1 MDRLKLS
8 PCTPLTR
15 SGNRAFF
22 ESSGVHMLKTTQSRF
37 TVILISF
44 FLLLLLVTVVVI
56 KQFVA
61 PQLTANESQRVR
73 YQVDAL
79 AANIVEQMNRVQAQQ
94 RSITEAAGVMD
105 SSTIDTLLPVLV
117 NQYQDV
123 NVFGGGIW
131 PLPNR
136 RDPAREKFSSFF
148 ARDSSNQLKVN
159 TFWNSAEAPKYY
171 EQPWYK
177 DGIAAPKGQ
186 CAWAKAYQDAASPQ
200 PRTNCAMAIYR
211 DGTAWGVA
219 TIDVTLGFFNH
230 LARQMGEAIQGRVLI
245 VEADGKVVGDAAL
258 ADGSAKLQNLNDL
271 SLPMAA
277 PLHKLL
283 ATANGEPTQLEYSS
297 DDGDHT
303 LLVQPIAG
311 SPWYL
316 ASDVPSSL
324 LVQQTNSML
333 TRLGLVQ
340 IPLAVILLL
349 VLLGFIRNMMKRLG
363 GLNDNILALSTGGAD
378 LTQRL
383 PESKSPEFNAVAQ
396 SFNNFIEYLQG
407 LMRQVGDS
415 ALAITAASREIASG
429 NADLSSRTEEQAS
442 SIVETA
448 ASMEQLTGTVR
459 QNADNATHA
468 NQLAGD
474 ASQVAARGTEVVRQ
488 VVSTMGA
495 INSSSR
501 KVVDII
507 SVIDSIAFQTNILAL
522 NAAVEAA
529 RAGEQGRG
537 FAVVASEVRN
547 LAQRSANS
555 AREIKKL
562 IEESVA
568 NIDTG
573 SQLVEQAGSTMDE
586 LMQGVSSVTTLM
598 SEIMSASREQ
608 SMGIDQVNIAI
619 NQLDST
625 TQQNAALV
633 EQVSSAAQAMEEQS
647 VQLELVV
654 NSFRL

>member
-1 MDRLKLS
+1 
-8 PCTPLTR
+8 
-15 SGNRAFF
+15 
-22 ESSGVHMLKTTQSRF
+22 MLKTTQSRF
-37 TVILISF
+37 TAVLVLF
-44 FLLLLLVTVVVI
+44 FLVLMLITVVVI
-56 KQFVA
+56 KQFIA
-61 PQLTANESQRVR
+61 PQLTANQSQLVR
-73 YQVDAL
+73 DQVDAL
-79 AANIVEQMNRVQAQQ
+79 ATGIVEQMNRVQAQQ
-94 RSITEAAGVMD
+94 RAITEGAGVME
-105 SSTIDTLLPVLV
+105 SAAIDQLLPALV
-117 NQYQDV
+117 NQYQDS

-136 RDPAREKFSSFF
+136 RDPAKEKDSSFF
-148 ARDSSNQLKVN
+148 ARNASNQLQVN
-159 TFWNSAEAPKYY
+159 TYWNSDAADKYW

-177 DGIAAPKGQ
+177 DGMAAPKGQ

-211 DGTAWGVA
+211 DGTVWGVA

-230 LARQMGEAIQGRVLI
+230 LAKEMGDAIQGRVLI
-245 VEADGKVVGDAAL
+245 VEADGKVVGNAAL
-258 ADGSAKLQNLNDL
+258 VDGTPKLENLSDL
-271 SLPMAA
+271 QLPMAA
-277 PLHKLL
+277 PLKGLL
-283 ATANGEPTQLEYSS
+283 SSAGTQPTETTFDGE
-297 DDGDHT
+297 DGEHT
-303 LLVQPIAG
+303 LFLQSIAG

-316 ASDVPSSL
+316 ASDVPTSL
-324 LVQQTNSML
+324 LTAQAHSML

-349 VLLGFIRNMMKRLG
+349 VLLGFIRSMMQRLNV
-363 GLNDNILALSTGGAD
+363 LHRNIDALAQGGAD

-383 PESKSPEFNAVAQ
+383 PTSNSPEFNAVAQ
-396 SFNNFIEYLQG
+396 SFNNFISYLQG

-429 NADLSSRTEEQAS
+429 NANLSSRTEDQAS

-468 NQLAGD
+468 NQLAGN

-488 VVSTMGA
+488 VVSTMGE
-495 INSSSR
+495 IHHSSR

-568 NIDTG
+568 NIDAG
-573 SQLVEQAGSTMDE
+573 SQLVEQAGETMDE

-608 SMGIDQVNIAI
+608 SMGIEQVNVAI
-619 NQLDST
+619 TQLDGT

-633 EQVSSAAQAMEEQS
+633 EQVSAAAQAMEEQS
-647 VQLELVV
+647 VQLEQVV
-654 NSFRL
+654 QSFRL

>member
-1 MDRLKLS
+1 MKM
-8 PCTPLTR
+8 
-15 SGNRAFF
+15 F
-22 ESSGVHMLKTTQSRF
+22 KTTQSRF
-37 TVILISF
+37 TATMIAF
-44 FLLLLLVTVVVI
+44 FVALLLVTVWVI
-56 KQFVA
+56 NQFVA
-61 PQLTANESQRVR
+61 PQLVDSESRLVR
-73 YQVDAL
+73 YQVDSL
-79 AANIVEQMNRVQAQQ
+79 ASGIVEQMNRVQAQQ
-94 RSITEAAGVMD
+94 RAITEAASVMD
-105 SSTIDTLLPVLV
+105 SATIDTLLPTLV
-117 NQYQDV
+117 NQYQDS

-136 RDPAREKFSSFF
+136 RDPAKEKDSSFF
-148 ARDSSNQLKVN
+148 ARNASNELQVN
-159 TFWNSAEAPKYY
+159 TYWNSDAADKYW

-177 DGIAAPKGQ
+177 DGMAAAKGQ

-200 PRTNCAMAIYR
+200 PRTNCAMAIYKN
-211 DGTAWGVA
+211 GTAWGVA
-219 TIDVTLGFFNH
+219 TIDVTLGFFNQ
-230 LARQMGEAIQGRVLI
+230 LAKQMGETIHGNVLI
-245 VEADGKVVGDAAL
+245 VEADGKVVGNGALVNAAPKLENL
-258 ADGSAKLQNLNDL
+258 ADADVQM
-271 SLPMAA
+271 PMAA
-277 PLHKLL
+277 PLKALL
-283 ATANGEPTQLEYSS
+283 NGVGSQPLETTYDSS
-297 DDGDHT
+297 EGEQT
-303 LLVQPIAG
+303 LFVQAIPG

-316 ASDVPSSL
+316 ASSLPTSL
-324 LVQQTNSML
+324 LKAQSHNML

-349 VLLGFIRNMMKRLG
+349 VSLGFVRAMMKRLNV
-363 GLNDNILALSTGGAD
+363 LNSNIEALSTGGAD

-383 PESKSPEFNAVAQ
+383 PASNSPEFNAVAQ
-396 SFNNFIEYLQG
+396 SFNQFISYLQG
-407 LMRQVGDS
+407 LLQQVGDS

-429 NADLSSRTEEQAS
+429 NANLSSRTEDQAS

-468 NQLAGD
+468 NQLAAD

-488 VVSTMGA
+488 VVTTMGE
-495 INSSSR
+495 IHHSSR

-573 SQLVEQAGSTMDE
+573 SALVEQAGQTMDE

-608 SMGIDQVNIAI
+608 SMGIEQVNVAI
-619 NQLDST
+619 TQLDGT
-625 TQQNAALV
+625 TQQNAVLV
-633 EQVSSAAQAMEEQS
+633 EQVSAAAQAMESQS
-647 VQLELVV
+647 TQLERVV
-654 NSFRL
+654 QSFRL

>member
-1 MDRLKLS
+1 
-8 PCTPLTR
+8 
-15 SGNRAFF
+15 
-22 ESSGVHMLKTTQSRF
+22 ML
-37 TVILISF
+37 I
-44 FLLLLLVTVVVI
+44 TVVVI
-56 KQFVA
+56 KQFIA
-61 PQLTANESQRVR
+61 PQLTANQSQLVR

-79 AANIVEQMNRVQAQQ
+79 ATGIVEQMNRVQAQQ
-94 RSITEAAGVMD
+94 RAITEAASVME
-105 SSTIDTLLPVLV
+105 SPAIDQMLPALV
-117 NQYQDV
+117 NQYQDS

-136 RDPAREKFSSFF
+136 RDPAKEKDSSFF
-148 ARDSSNQLKVN
+148 ARNASNQLQVN
-159 TFWNSAEAPKYY
+159 TYWNSDAADKYW

-177 DGIAAPKGQ
+177 DGMAAPKGQ

-211 DGTAWGVA
+211 DGTVWGVA

-230 LARQMGEAIQGRVLI
+230 LAKEMGDAIQGRVLI
-245 VEADGKVVGDAAL
+245 VEADGKVVGNAAL
-258 ADGSAKLQNLNDL
+258 VDGTPKLENLTDL
-271 SLPMAA
+271 QLPMAA
-277 PLHKLL
+277 PLKGLL
-283 ATANGEPTQLEYSS
+283 SGVGSQPTETTFDGE
-297 DDGDHT
+297 DGEHT
-303 LLVQPIAG
+303 LFLQAIPG

-316 ASDVPSSL
+316 ASDVPTSL
-324 LVQQTNSML
+324 LTAQAHSML

-340 IPLAVILLL
+340 IPLAIVLLL
-349 VLLGFIRNMMKRLG
+349 VLLGFIRSMMQRLNV
-363 GLNDNILALSTGGAD
+363 LHRNIDALAQGGAD

-383 PESKSPEFNAVAQ
+383 PTSNSPEFNAVAQ
-396 SFNNFIEYLQG
+396 SFNHFIGYLQG

-429 NADLSSRTEEQAS
+429 NANLSSRTEDQAS

-468 NQLAGD
+468 NQLAGN

-488 VVSTMGA
+488 VVSTMGE
-495 INSSSR
+495 IHHSSR

-568 NIDTG
+568 NID
-573 SQLVEQAGSTMDE
+573 A
-586 LMQGVSSVTTLM
+586 
-598 SEIMSASREQ
+598 EIGRASCRER
-608 SMGIDQVNIAI
+608 V
-619 NQLDST
+619 
-625 TQQNAALV
+625 
-633 EQVSSAAQAMEEQS
+633 
-647 VQLELVV
+647 
-654 NSFRL
+654 

>member
-1 MDRLKLS
+1 M
-8 PCTPLTR
+8 
-15 SGNRAFF
+15 F
-22 ESSGVHMLKTTQSRF
+22 KTTQSRF
-37 TVILISF
+37 TATMIAF
-44 FLLLLLVTVVVI
+44 FVALLLVTVWVI
-56 KQFVA
+56 NQFVA
-61 PQLTANESQRVR
+61 PQLVDSESRLVR
-73 YQVDAL
+73 YQVDSL
-79 AANIVEQMNRVQAQQ
+79 ASGIVEQMNRVQAQQ
-94 RSITEAAGVMD
+94 RAITEAASVMD
-105 SSTIDTLLPVLV
+105 SATIDTLLPTLV
-117 NQYQDV
+117 NQYQDS

-136 RDPAREKFSSFF
+136 RDPAKEKDSSFF
-148 ARDSSNQLKVN
+148 ARNASNELQVN
-159 TFWNSAEAPKYY
+159 TYWNSDAADKYW

-177 DGIAAPKGQ
+177 DGMAAPKGQ

-200 PRTNCAMAIYR
+200 PRTNCAMAIYKN
-211 DGTAWGVA
+211 GTVWGVA
-219 TIDVTLGFFNH
+219 TIDVTLGFFNQ
-230 LARQMGEAIQGRVLI
+230 LAKQMGETIQGNVLI
-245 VEADGKVVGDAAL
+245 VEADGKVVGNGALVNAAPKLENL
-258 ADGSAKLQNLNDL
+258 ADVQM
-271 SLPMAA
+271 PMAA
-277 PLHKLL
+277 PLK
-283 ATANGEPTQLEYSS
+283 
-297 DDGDHT
+297 T
-303 LLVQPIAG
+303 LLNGVGNQPLETTYDSSEGEQTLFVQAIPG

-316 ASDVPSSL
+316 ASSLSTSL
-324 LVQQTNSML
+324 LKAQSHNML

-349 VLLGFIRNMMKRLG
+349 VSLGFVRAMMKRLNV
-363 GLNDNILALSTGGAD
+363 LNSNIEALSTGGAD

-383 PESKSPEFNAVAQ
+383 PASNSPEFNAVAQ
-396 SFNNFIEYLQG
+396 SFNQFISYLQG
-407 LMRQVGDS
+407 LLQQVGDS

-429 NADLSSRTEEQAS
+429 NANLSSRTEDQAS

-488 VVSTMGA
+488 VVTTMGE
-495 INSSSR
+495 IHHSSR

-573 SQLVEQAGSTMDE
+573 SALVEQAGQTMDE
-586 LMQGVSSVTTLM
+586 LMKGVSSVTTLM

-608 SMGIDQVNIAI
+608 SLGIEQVNVAI
-619 NQLDST
+619 TQLDGT
-625 TQQNAALV
+625 TQQNAVLV
-633 EQVSSAAQAMEEQS
+633 EQVSAAAQAMESQS
-647 VQLELVV
+647 TQLERVV
-654 NSFRL
+654 QSFRL

>member
-1 MDRLKLS
+1 M
-8 PCTPLTR
+8 
-15 SGNRAFF
+15 F
-22 ESSGVHMLKTTQSRF
+22 KTTQSRF
-37 TVILISF
+37 TATMIAF
-44 FLLLLLVTVVVI
+44 FVALLLVTVWVI
-56 KQFVA
+56 NQFVA
-61 PQLTANESQRVR
+61 PQLVDSESRLVR
-73 YQVDAL
+73 YQVDSL
-79 AANIVEQMNRVQAQQ
+79 ASGIVEQMNRVQAQQ
-94 RSITEAAGVMD
+94 RAITEAASVME
-105 SSTIDTLLPVLV
+105 SATIDTLLPTLV
-117 NQYQDV
+117 NQYQDS

-136 RDPAREKFSSFF
+136 RDPAKEKDSSFF
-148 ARDSSNQLKVN
+148 ARNASNELQVN
-159 TFWNSAEAPKYY
+159 TYWNSDAADKYW

-177 DGIAAPKGQ
+177 DGMAAPKGQ

-200 PRTNCAMAIYR
+200 PRTNCAMAIYKN
-211 DGTAWGVA
+211 GTAWGVA
-219 TIDVTLGFFNH
+219 TIDVTLGFFNQ
-230 LARQMGEAIQGRVLI
+230 LAKQMGETIQGNVLI
-245 VEADGKVVGDAAL
+245 VEADGKVVGNGALVNAAPKLENL
-258 ADGSAKLQNLNDL
+258 ADVQM
-271 SLPMAA
+271 PMAA
-277 PLHKLL
+277 PLK
-283 ATANGEPTQLEYSS
+283 
-297 DDGDHT
+297 T
-303 LLVQPIAG
+303 LLNGVGNQPLETTYDSSEGEQTLFVQAIPG

-316 ASDVPSSL
+316 ASSLPTSL
-324 LVQQTNSML
+324 LKAQSHNML

-349 VLLGFIRNMMKRLG
+349 VSLGFVRAMMKRLNV
-363 GLNDNILALSTGGAD
+363 LNSNIEALSTGGAD

-383 PESKSPEFNAVAQ
+383 PASNSPEFNAVAQ
-396 SFNNFIEYLQG
+396 SFNQFISYLQG
-407 LMRQVGDS
+407 LLQQVGDS

-429 NADLSSRTEEQAS
+429 NANLSSRTEDQAS

-488 VVSTMGA
+488 VVTTMGE
-495 INSSSR
+495 IHHSSR

-573 SQLVEQAGSTMDE
+573 SALVEQAGQTMDE
-586 LMQGVSSVTTLM
+586 LMKGVSSVTTLM

-608 SMGIDQVNIAI
+608 SLGIEQVNVAI
-619 NQLDST
+619 TQLDGT
-625 TQQNAALV
+625 TQQNAVLV
-633 EQVSSAAQAMEEQS
+633 EQVSAAAQAMESQS
-647 VQLELVV
+647 TQLERVV
-654 NSFRL
+654 QSFRL

>member
-1 MDRLKLS
+1 M
-8 PCTPLTR
+8 
-15 SGNRAFF
+15 F
-22 ESSGVHMLKTTQSRF
+22 KTTQSRF
-37 TVILISF
+37 TATMIAF
-44 FLLLLLVTVVVI
+44 FVALLLVTVWVI
-56 KQFVA
+56 NQFVA
-61 PQLTANESQRVR
+61 PQLVDSESRLVR
-73 YQVDAL
+73 YQVDSL
-79 AANIVEQMNRVQAQQ
+79 ASGIVEQMNRVQAQQ
-94 RSITEAAGVMD
+94 RAITEAASVMD
-105 SSTIDTLLPVLV
+105 SATIDTLLPTLV
-117 NQYQDV
+117 NQYQDS

-136 RDPAREKFSSFF
+136 RDPAKEKDSSFF
-148 ARDSSNQLKVN
+148 ARNASNELQVN
-159 TFWNSAEAPKYY
+159 TYWNSDAADKYW

-177 DGIAAPKGQ
+177 DGLAAAKGQ

-211 DGTAWGVA
+211 NGSAWGVA
-219 TIDVTLGFFNH
+219 TIDVTLGFFNQ
-230 LARQMGEAIQGRVLI
+230 LAKQMGETIHGNVLI
-245 VEADGKVVGDAAL
+245 VEADGKVVGNGALVNAAPKLENL
-258 ADGSAKLQNLNDL
+258 ADVQMS
-271 SLPMAA
+271 MAA
-277 PLHKLL
+277 PLK
-283 ATANGEPTQLEYSS
+283 
-297 DDGDHT
+297 T
-303 LLVQPIAG
+303 LLNGVGNQPLETTYDSSEGEQTLFVQAIPG

-316 ASDVPSSL
+316 ASSLPTSL
-324 LVQQTNSML
+324 LKAQSHNML

-349 VLLGFIRNMMKRLG
+349 VSLGFVRAMMKRLNV
-363 GLNDNILALSTGGAD
+363 LNSNIEALSTGGAD

-383 PESKSPEFNAVAQ
+383 PASNSPEFNAVAQ
-396 SFNNFIEYLQG
+396 SFNQFISYLQG
-407 LMRQVGDS
+407 LLQQVGNS

-429 NADLSSRTEEQAS
+429 NANLSSRTEDQAS

-488 VVSTMGA
+488 VVTTMGE
-495 INSSSR
+495 IHHSSR

-573 SQLVEQAGSTMDE
+573 SALVEQAGQTMDE
-586 LMQGVSSVTTLM
+586 LMKGVSSVTTLM

-608 SMGIDQVNIAI
+608 SLGIEQVNVAI
-619 NQLDST
+619 TQLDGT
-625 TQQNAALV
+625 TQQNAVLV
-633 EQVSSAAQAMEEQS
+633 EQVSAAAQAMESQS
-647 VQLELVV
+647 TQLEQVV
-654 NSFRL
+654 QSFRL

>member
-1 MDRLKLS
+1 MKM
-8 PCTPLTR
+8 
-15 SGNRAFF
+15 F
-22 ESSGVHMLKTTQSRF
+22 KTTQSRF
-37 TVILISF
+37 TATMIAF
-44 FLLLLLVTVVVI
+44 FVALLLVTVWVI
-56 KQFVA
+56 NQFVA
-61 PQLTANESQRVR
+61 PQLVDSESRLVR
-73 YQVDAL
+73 YQVDSL
-79 AANIVEQMNRVQAQQ
+79 ASGIVEQMNRVQAQQ
-94 RSITEAAGVMD
+94 RAITEAASVMD
-105 SSTIDTLLPVLV
+105 SATIDTLLPTLV
-117 NQYQDV
+117 NQYQDS

-136 RDPAREKFSSFF
+136 RDPAKEKDSSFF
-148 ARDSSNQLKVN
+148 ARNASNELQVN
-159 TFWNSAEAPKYY
+159 TYWNSDAADKYW

-177 DGIAAPKGQ
+177 DGMAAAKGQ

-200 PRTNCAMAIYR
+200 PRTNCAMAIYKN
-211 DGTAWGVA
+211 GTAWGVA
-219 TIDVTLGFFNH
+219 TIDVTLGFFNQ
-230 LARQMGEAIQGRVLI
+230 LAKQMGETIHGNVLI
-245 VEADGKVVGDAAL
+245 VEADGKVVGNGALVNAAPKLENL
-258 ADGSAKLQNLNDL
+258 ADVQM
-271 SLPMAA
+271 PMAA
-277 PLHKLL
+277 PLKALL
-283 ATANGEPTQLEYSS
+283 NGVGSQPLETTYDSS
-297 DDGDHT
+297 EGEQT
-303 LLVQPIAG
+303 LFVQAIPG

-316 ASDVPSSL
+316 ASSLPTSL
-324 LVQQTNSML
+324 LKAQSHNML

-349 VLLGFIRNMMKRLG
+349 VSLGFVRAMMKRLNA
-363 GLNDNILALSTGGAD
+363 LNSNIEALSTGGAD

-383 PESKSPEFNAVAQ
+383 PASNSPEFNAVAQ
-396 SFNNFIEYLQG
+396 SFNQFISYLQG
-407 LMRQVGDS
+407 LLQQVGDS

-429 NADLSSRTEEQAS
+429 NANLSSRTEDQAS

-488 VVSTMGA
+488 VVTTMGE
-495 INSSSR
+495 IHHSSR

-573 SQLVEQAGSTMDE
+573 SALVEQAGQTMDE

-608 SMGIDQVNIAI
+608 SMGIEQVNVAI
-619 NQLDST
+619 TQLDGT
-625 TQQNAALV
+625 TQQNAVLV
-633 EQVSSAAQAMEEQS
+633 EQVSAAAQAMESQS
-647 VQLELVV
+647 TQLERVV
-654 NSFRL
+654 QSFRL

>member
-1 MDRLKLS
+1 
-8 PCTPLTR
+8 
-15 SGNRAFF
+15 
-22 ESSGVHMLKTTQSRF
+22 MLKTTQSRF
-37 TVILISF
+37 TATLVAF
-44 FLLLLLVTVVVI
+44 FAVLMLVTVLVI
-56 KQFVA
+56 NQFIA
-61 PQLTANESQRVR
+61 PQLAQNESRLVR
-73 YQVDAL
+73 YEVDGL
-79 AANIVEQMNRVQAQQ
+79 AGRIVEQMNRVQAQQ
-94 RSITEAAGVMD
+94 RAITEAAGVMD
-105 SSTIDTLLPVLV
+105 SATIDTLLPALV
-117 NQYQDV
+117 NQYQDS

-136 RDPAREKFSSFF
+136 RDPAKEKDSSFF
-148 ARDSSNQLKVN
+148 ARNANNQLQVN
-159 TFWNSAEAPKYY
+159 TYWNSDAADKYW

-177 DGIAAPKGQ
+177 DGLGAAKGQ

-200 PRTNCAMAIYR
+200 PRTNCAMTIYR
-211 DGTAWGVA
+211 NGTAWGVA
-219 TIDVTLGFFNH
+219 TIDVTLGFFNQ
-230 LARQMGEAIQGRVLI
+230 LAKQMGDAIQGRVLI
-245 VEADGKVVGDAAL
+245 VEADGKVVGNAAL
-258 ADGSAKLQNLNDL
+258 LEGAPKLENLSDTQ
-271 SLPMAA
+271 LPMAA
-277 PLHKLL
+277 ALKDLL
-283 ATANGEPTQLEYSS
+283 AQAGSQPTQTTFEGE
-297 DDGDHT
+297 DGEHT
-303 LLVQPIAG
+303 LFLQAIAG

-324 LVQQTNSML
+324 LDAQTHGML

-340 IPLAVILLL
+340 IPLAIMLLL
-349 VLLGFIRNMMKRLG
+349 VSLSFVRAMMKRLG
-363 GLNDNILALSTGGAD
+363 VLHRNIEALSTGGAD

-383 PESKSPEFNAVAQ
+383 PASNSPEFNAVAE
-396 SFNNFIEYLQG
+396 SFNQFIAYLQG

-429 NADLSSRTEEQAS
+429 NADLSARTESQAS

-468 NQLAGD
+468 NQLADG
-474 ASQVAARGTEVVRQ
+474 ASQVAARGSEVVRQ

-573 SQLVEQAGSTMDE
+573 SELVEQAGQTMDE

-608 SMGIDQVNIAI
+608 SLGIDQVNVAI
-619 NQLDST
+619 TQLDGS

-633 EQVSSAAQAMEEQS
+633 EQVSAAAHGMEQQS
-647 VQLELVV
+647 IQLEQVV
-654 NSFRL
+654 QSFKL

>member
-1 MDRLKLS
+1 M
-8 PCTPLTR
+8 
-15 SGNRAFF
+15 F
-22 ESSGVHMLKTTQSRF
+22 KTTQSRF
-37 TVILISF
+37 TATMIAF
-44 FLLLLLVTVVVI
+44 FVALLLVTVWVI
-56 KQFVA
+56 NQFVA
-61 PQLTANESQRVR
+61 PQLVDSESRLVR
-73 YQVDAL
+73 YQVDSL
-79 AANIVEQMNRVQAQQ
+79 ASGIVEQMNRVQAQQ
-94 RSITEAAGVMD
+94 RAITEAASVME
-105 SSTIDTLLPVLV
+105 SATIDTLLPTLV
-117 NQYQDV
+117 NQYQDS

-136 RDPAREKFSSFF
+136 RDPAKEKDSSFF
-148 ARDSSNQLKVN
+148 ARNASNELQEN
-159 TFWNSAEAPKYY
+159 TYWNSDAADKYW

-177 DGIAAPKGQ
+177 DGMAAPKGQ

-200 PRTNCAMAIYR
+200 PRTNCAMAIYKN
-211 DGTAWGVA
+211 GTAWGVA
-219 TIDVTLGFFNH
+219 TIDVTLGFFNQ
-230 LARQMGEAIQGRVLI
+230 LAKQMGETIQGNVLI
-245 VEADGKVVGDAAL
+245 VEADGKVVGNGALVNAAPKLENL
-258 ADGSAKLQNLNDL
+258 ADVQM
-271 SLPMAA
+271 PMAA
-277 PLHKLL
+277 PLK
-283 ATANGEPTQLEYSS
+283 
-297 DDGDHT
+297 T
-303 LLVQPIAG
+303 LLNGVGNQPLETTYDSSEGEQTLFVQAIPG

-316 ASDVPSSL
+316 ASSLPTSL
-324 LVQQTNSML
+324 LKAQSHNML

-349 VLLGFIRNMMKRLG
+349 VSLGFVRAMMKRLNV
-363 GLNDNILALSTGGAD
+363 LNSNIEALSTGGAD

-383 PESKSPEFNAVAQ
+383 PASNSPEFNAVAQ
-396 SFNNFIEYLQG
+396 SFNQFISYLQG
-407 LMRQVGDS
+407 LLQQVGDS

-429 NADLSSRTEEQAS
+429 NANLSSRTEDQAS

-488 VVSTMGA
+488 VVTTMGE
-495 INSSSR
+495 IHHSSR

-573 SQLVEQAGSTMDE
+573 SALVEQAGQTMDE
-586 LMQGVSSVTTLM
+586 LMKGVSSVTTLM

-608 SMGIDQVNIAI
+608 SLGIEQVNVAI
-619 NQLDST
+619 TQLDGT
-625 TQQNAALV
+625 TQQNAVLV
-633 EQVSSAAQAMEEQS
+633 EQVSAAAQAMESQS
-647 VQLELVV
+647 TQLERVV
-654 NSFRL
+654 QSFRL

>member
-1 MDRLKLS
+1 M
-8 PCTPLTR
+8 
-15 SGNRAFF
+15 F
-22 ESSGVHMLKTTQSRF
+22 KTTQSRF
-37 TVILISF
+37 TATMIAF
-44 FLLLLLVTVVVI
+44 FVALLLVTVWVI
-56 KQFVA
+56 NQFVA
-61 PQLTANESQRVR
+61 PQLVDSESRLVR
-73 YQVDAL
+73 YQVDSL
-79 AANIVEQMNRVQAQQ
+79 ASGIVEQMNRVQAQQ
-94 RSITEAAGVMD
+94 RAITEAASVMD
-105 SSTIDTLLPVLV
+105 SATIDTLLPTLV
-117 NQYQDV
+117 NQYQDS

-136 RDPAREKFSSFF
+136 RDPAKEKDSSFF
-148 ARDSSNQLKVN
+148 ARNASNELQVN
-159 TFWNSAEAPKYY
+159 TYWNSDAADKYW

-177 DGIAAPKGQ
+177 DGMAAPKGQ

-200 PRTNCAMAIYR
+200 PRTNCAMAIYKN
-211 DGTAWGVA
+211 GTAWGVA
-219 TIDVTLGFFNH
+219 TIDVTLGFFNQ
-230 LARQMGEAIQGRVLI
+230 LAKQMGETIQGNVLI
-245 VEADGKVVGDAAL
+245 VEADGKVVGNGALVNATPKLENL
-258 ADGSAKLQNLNDL
+258 ADVQM
-271 SLPMAA
+271 PMAA
-277 PLHKLL
+277 PLK
-283 ATANGEPTQLEYSS
+283 
-297 DDGDHT
+297 T
-303 LLVQPIAG
+303 LLNGVGNQPLETTYDSSEGEQTLFVQAIPG

-316 ASDVPSSL
+316 ASSLPTSL
-324 LVQQTNSML
+324 LKAQSHNML

-349 VLLGFIRNMMKRLG
+349 VSLGFVRAMMKRLNV
-363 GLNDNILALSTGGAD
+363 LNSNIEALSTGGAD

-383 PESKSPEFNAVAQ
+383 PASNSPEFNAVAQ
-396 SFNNFIEYLQG
+396 SFNQFISYLQG
-407 LMRQVGDS
+407 LLQQVGDS

-429 NADLSSRTEEQAS
+429 NANLSSRTEDQAS

-488 VVSTMGA
+488 VVTTMGE
-495 INSSSR
+495 IHHSSR

-573 SQLVEQAGSTMDE
+573 SALVEQAGQTMDE
-586 LMQGVSSVTTLM
+586 LMKGVSSVTTLM

-608 SMGIDQVNIAI
+608 SLGIEQVNVAI
-619 NQLDST
+619 TQLDGT
-625 TQQNAALV
+625 TQQNAVLV
-633 EQVSSAAQAMEEQS
+633 EQVSAAAQAMESQS
-647 VQLELVV
+647 TQLERVV
-654 NSFRL
+654 QSFRL

>member
-1 MDRLKLS
+1 M
-8 PCTPLTR
+8 
-15 SGNRAFF
+15 F
-22 ESSGVHMLKTTQSRF
+22 KTTQSRF
-37 TVILISF
+37 TATMIAF
-44 FLLLLLVTVVVI
+44 FVALLLVTVWVI
-56 KQFVA
+56 NQFVA
-61 PQLTANESQRVR
+61 PQLVDSESRLVR
-73 YQVDAL
+73 YQVDSL
-79 AANIVEQMNRVQAQQ
+79 ASGIVEQMNRVQAQQ
-94 RSITEAAGVMD
+94 RAITEAASVMD
-105 SSTIDTLLPVLV
+105 SATIDTLLPTLV
-117 NQYQDV
+117 NQYQDS

-136 RDPAREKFSSFF
+136 RDPAKEKNSSFF
-148 ARDSSNQLKVN
+148 ARNASNGLQVN
-159 TFWNSAEAPKYY
+159 TYWNSDAADKYW

-177 DGIAAPKGQ
+177 DGLAAPKGQ

-211 DGTAWGVA
+211 NGTVWGVA
-219 TIDVTLGFFNH
+219 TIDVTLGFFNQ
-230 LARQMGEAIQGRVLI
+230 LAKQMGETIQGNVLI
-245 VEADGKVVGDAAL
+245 VEADGKVVGNGALVNAAPKLENL
-258 ADGSAKLQNLNDL
+258 ADVQT
-271 SLPMAA
+271 PMAA
-277 PLHKLL
+277 PLKALL
-283 ATANGEPTQLEYSS
+283 SGAGTQPLETTYDSSEGEQ
-297 DDGDHT
+297 T
-303 LLVQPIAG
+303 LFLQAIPG
-311 SPWYL
+311 SPWFL
-316 ASDVPSSL
+316 ASSLPTSL
-324 LVQQTNSML
+324 LKAQSHNML

-349 VLLGFIRNMMKRLG
+349 VSLGFVRAMMKRLSV
-363 GLNDNILALSTGGAD
+363 LNSNIEALSTGGAD

-383 PESKSPEFNAVAQ
+383 PASNSPEFNAVAQ
-396 SFNNFIEYLQG
+396 SFNQFISYLQG
-407 LMRQVGDS
+407 LIQQVGDS

-429 NADLSSRTEEQAS
+429 NANLSSRTEDQAS
-442 SIVETA
+442 SIVETS

-474 ASQVAARGTEVVRQ
+474 ASQVAARGSEVVRQ
-488 VVSTMGA
+488 VVTTMGE
-495 INSSSR
+495 IHHSSR

-573 SQLVEQAGSTMDE
+573 SALVEQAGQTMDE

-608 SMGIDQVNIAI
+608 SMGIEQVNVAI
-619 NQLDST
+619 TQLDGT
-625 TQQNAALV
+625 TQQNAVLV
-633 EQVSSAAQAMEEQS
+633 EQVSAAAQAMEAQS
-647 VQLELVV
+647 TQLEQVV
-654 NSFRL
+654 QSFRL

>member
-1 MDRLKLS
+1 M
-8 PCTPLTR
+8 
-15 SGNRAFF
+15 F
-22 ESSGVHMLKTTQSRF
+22 KTTQSRF
-37 TVILISF
+37 TATMIAF
-44 FLLLLLVTVVVI
+44 FVALLLVTVWVI
-56 KQFVA
+56 NQFVA
-61 PQLTANESQRVR
+61 PQLVDSESRLVR
-73 YQVDAL
+73 YQVDSL
-79 AANIVEQMNRVQAQQ
+79 ASGIVEQMNRVQAQQ
-94 RSITEAAGVMD
+94 RAITEAASVMD
-105 SSTIDTLLPVLV
+105 SATIDTLLPTLV
-117 NQYQDV
+117 NQYQDS

-136 RDPAREKFSSFF
+136 RDSAKEKDSSFF
-148 ARDSSNQLKVN
+148 ARNASNELQVN
-159 TFWNSAEAPKYY
+159 TYWNSDAADKYW

-177 DGIAAPKGQ
+177 DGMAAPKGQ

-200 PRTNCAMAIYR
+200 PRTNCAMAIYKN
-211 DGTAWGVA
+211 GTAWGVA
-219 TIDVTLGFFNH
+219 TIDVTLGFFNQ
-230 LARQMGEAIQGRVLI
+230 LAKQMGETIQGNVLI
-245 VEADGKVVGDAAL
+245 VEADGKVVGNGALVNAAPKLENL
-258 ADGSAKLQNLNDL
+258 ADVQM
-271 SLPMAA
+271 PMAA
-277 PLHKLL
+277 PLK
-283 ATANGEPTQLEYSS
+283 
-297 DDGDHT
+297 T
-303 LLVQPIAG
+303 LLNGVGNQPLETTYDSSEGEQTLFVQAIPG

-316 ASDVPSSL
+316 ASSLPTSL
-324 LVQQTNSML
+324 LKAQSHNML

-349 VLLGFIRNMMKRLG
+349 VSLGFVRAMMKRLNV
-363 GLNDNILALSTGGAD
+363 LNSNIEALSTGGAD

-383 PESKSPEFNAVAQ
+383 PASNSPEFNAVAQ
-396 SFNNFIEYLQG
+396 SFNQFISYLQG
-407 LMRQVGDS
+407 LLQQVGDS

-429 NADLSSRTEEQAS
+429 NANLSSRTEDQAS

-488 VVSTMGA
+488 VVTTMGE
-495 INSSSR
+495 IHHSSR

-573 SQLVEQAGSTMDE
+573 SALVEQAGQTMDE
-586 LMQGVSSVTTLM
+586 LMKGVSSVTTLM

-608 SMGIDQVNIAI
+608 SLGIEQVNVAI
-619 NQLDST
+619 TQLDGT
-625 TQQNAALV
+625 TQQNAVLV
-633 EQVSSAAQAMEEQS
+633 EQVSAAAQAMESQS
-647 VQLELVV
+647 TQLERVV
-654 NSFRL
+654 QSFRL

>member
-1 MDRLKLS
+1 
-8 PCTPLTR
+8 
-15 SGNRAFF
+15 
-22 ESSGVHMLKTTQSRF
+22 MLKTTQSRF
-37 TVILISF
+37 TATLIAF
-44 FLLLLLVTVVVI
+44 FVALLLITVWVI
-56 KQFVA
+56 NQFVA
-61 PQLTANESQRVR
+61 PQLIDSESRLVR
-73 YQVDAL
+73 YQVDSL
-79 AANIVEQMNRVQAQQ
+79 ASGIVEQMNRVQAQQ
-94 RSITEAAGVMD
+94 RAITEAASVMD
-105 SSTIDTLLPVLV
+105 SATIDTLLPTLV
-117 NQYQDV
+117 NQYQDS

-136 RDPAREKFSSFF
+136 RDPAKEKNSSFF
-148 ARDSSNQLKVN
+148 ARNASNELQVN
-159 TFWNSAEAPKYY
+159 TYWNSDAADKYW
-171 EQPWYK
+171 EQSWYK
-177 DGIAAPKGQ
+177 DGMAAEKGQ

-211 DGTAWGVA
+211 DGTVWGVA
-219 TIDVTLGFFNH
+219 TIDVTLGFFNQ
-230 LARQMGEAIQGRVLI
+230 LAKQMGEAIHGNVLI
-245 VEADGKVVGDAAL
+245 VEADGKVVGNGALVNAAPKLENL
-258 ADGSAKLQNLNDL
+258 ADVP
-271 SLPMAA
+271 LPMAA
-277 PLHKLL
+277 PLKSLL
-283 ATANGEPTQLEYSS
+283 SGIGNQPLETTFDSNDGEQ
-297 DDGDHT
+297 T
-303 LLVQPIAG
+303 LLVQAIPG

-316 ASDVPSSL
+316 ASSLPTSL
-324 LVQQTNSML
+324 LKAQSHNML

-349 VLLGFIRNMMKRLG
+349 VLLGFVRAMMKRLSV
-363 GLNDNILALSTGGAD
+363 LNSNIEALSTGGAD

-383 PESKSPEFNAVAQ
+383 PASNSPEFNAVAQ
-396 SFNNFIEYLQG
+396 SFNQFISYLQG
-407 LMRQVGDS
+407 LMQQVGDS

-429 NADLSSRTEEQAS
+429 NANLSSRTEDQAS

-474 ASQVAARGTEVVRQ
+474 AAQVAARGTEVVRK
-488 VVSTMGA
+488 VVTTMGE
-495 INSSSR
+495 IHHSSR

-562 IEESVA
+562 IEESVS
-568 NIDTG
+568 NIDAG
-573 SQLVEQAGSTMDE
+573 SALVEQAGQTMDE

-608 SMGIDQVNIAI
+608 SMGIEQVNVAI
-619 NQLDST
+619 TQLDGT
-625 TQQNAALV
+625 TQQNAVLV
-633 EQVSSAAQAMEEQS
+633 EQVSAAAQAMEVQS
-647 VQLELVV
+647 TQLERVV
-654 NSFRL
+654 QSFRL

>member
-1 MDRLKLS
+1 M
-8 PCTPLTR
+8 
-15 SGNRAFF
+15 F
-22 ESSGVHMLKTTQSRF
+22 KTTQSRF
-37 TVILISF
+37 TATMIAF
-44 FLLLLLVTVVVI
+44 FVALLLVTVWVI
-56 KQFVA
+56 NQFVA
-61 PQLTANESQRVR
+61 PQLVDSESRLVR
-73 YQVDAL
+73 YQVDSL
-79 AANIVEQMNRVQAQQ
+79 ASGIVEQMNRVQAQQ
-94 RSITEAAGVMD
+94 RAITEAAAVMD
-105 SSTIDTLLPVLV
+105 SATIDNLLPTLV
-117 NQYQDV
+117 NQYQDS

-136 RDPAREKFSSFF
+136 RDPAKEKDSSFF
-148 ARDSSNQLKVN
+148 ARNASNELQVN
-159 TFWNSAEAPKYY
+159 TYWNSDAADKYW

-177 DGIAAPKGQ
+177 DGLAAAKGQ

-211 DGTAWGVA
+211 NGSAWGVA
-219 TIDVTLGFFNH
+219 TIDVTLGFFNQ
-230 LARQMGEAIQGRVLI
+230 LAKQMGETIHGNVLI
-245 VEADGKVVGDAAL
+245 VEADGKVVGNGALVNAAPKLENL
-258 ADGSAKLQNLNDL
+258 ADVQM
-271 SLPMAA
+271 PMAA
-277 PLHKLL
+277 PLKALL
-283 ATANGEPTQLEYSS
+283 NGVGSQPLETTFDSS
-297 DDGDHT
+297 EGEQT
-303 LLVQPIAG
+303 LFVQAIPG

-316 ASDVPSSL
+316 ASSLPTSL
-324 LVQQTNSML
+324 LKAQSHNML

-349 VLLGFIRNMMKRLG
+349 VSLGFVRAMMKRLG
-363 GLNDNILALSTGGAD
+363 VLNRNIEALSTGGAD

-383 PESKSPEFNAVAQ
+383 PASNSPEFNAVAQ
-396 SFNNFIEYLQG
+396 SFNQFISYLQG
-407 LMRQVGDS
+407 LMQQVGDS

-429 NADLSSRTEEQAS
+429 NANLSSRTEDQAS

-488 VVSTMGA
+488 VVSTMGE
-495 INSSSR
+495 IHHSSR

-573 SQLVEQAGSTMDE
+573 SALVEQAGQTMDE

-608 SMGIDQVNIAI
+608 SMGIEQVNVAI
-619 NQLDST
+619 TQLDGT
-625 TQQNAALV
+625 TQQNAVLV
-633 EQVSSAAQAMEEQS
+633 EQVSAAAQAMEAQS
-647 VQLELVV
+647 TQLERVV
-654 NSFRL
+654 QSFRL

>member
-1 MDRLKLS
+1 M
-8 PCTPLTR
+8 
-15 SGNRAFF
+15 F
-22 ESSGVHMLKTTQSRF
+22 KTTQSRF
-37 TVILISF
+37 TATLVAF
-44 FLLLLLVTVVVI
+44 FVVLMLVTVLVI
-56 KQFVA
+56 NQFIA
-61 PQLTANESQRVR
+61 PQLSQNESRLVR
-73 YQVDAL
+73 YEVDGL
-79 AANIVEQMNRVQAQQ
+79 AGRIVEQMNRVQAQQ
-94 RSITEAAGVMD
+94 RAITEAAGVME
-105 SSTIDTLLPVLV
+105 SATIETLLPALV
-117 NQYQDV
+117 NQYQDS

-136 RDPAREKFSSFF
+136 RDPAKEKDSTFF
-148 ARDSSNQLKVN
+148 ARNASNQLQVN
-159 TFWNSAEAPKYY
+159 TYWNSDAADKYW

-177 DGIAAPKGQ
+177 AGMAAAKGQ
-186 CAWAKAYQDAASPQ
+186 CAWAKAYLDAASPQ

-211 DGTAWGVA
+211 DGSVWGVA
-219 TIDVTLGFFNH
+219 TIDVTLGFFNQ
-230 LARQMGEAIQGRVLI
+230 LAKQMGDAIKGRVLI
-245 VEADGKVVGDAAL
+245 VEADGKVVGNAAL
-258 ADGSAKLQNLNDL
+258 LDGAPKLENLSDTR
-271 SLPMAA
+271 LPMAA
-277 PLHKLL
+277 ALKSLL
-283 ATANGEPTQLEYSS
+283 TQAGSEPAQTTFSGE
-297 DDGDHT
+297 DGEHT
-303 LLVQPIAG
+303 LFLQAIPG

-324 LVQQTNSML
+324 LDAQTHSML
-333 TRLGLVQ
+333 TRLGVVQ
-340 IPLAVILLL
+340 IPLAIILLL
-349 VLLGFIRNMMKRLG
+349 VSLGFVRAMMKRLG
-363 GLNDNILALSTGGAD
+363 VLHKNIEALSTGGAD

-383 PESKSPEFNAVAQ
+383 PASNSPEFNAVAE
-396 SFNNFIEYLQG
+396 SFNQFISYLQG

-429 NADLSSRTEEQAS
+429 NADLSARTESQAS

-448 ASMEQLTGTVR
+448 ASMEELTGTVR

-468 NQLAGD
+468 NQLADG
-474 ASQVAARGTEVVRQ
+474 AATVAARGSEVVRQ
-488 VVSTMGA
+488 VVTTMGE
-495 INSSSR
+495 IHHSSR

-573 SQLVEQAGSTMDE
+573 SQLVEQAGQTMDE

-608 SMGIDQVNIAI
+608 SMGIDQVNVAI
-619 NQLDST
+619 TQLDGS

-633 EQVSSAAQAMEEQS
+633 EQVSSAARAMEEQS
-647 VQLELVV
+647 VQLEQVV
-654 NSFRL
+654 QSFRL

>member
-1 MDRLKLS
+1 M
-8 PCTPLTR
+8 
-15 SGNRAFF
+15 F
-22 ESSGVHMLKTTQSRF
+22 KTTQSRF
-37 TVILISF
+37 TAVLVVF
-44 FLLLLLVTVVVI
+44 FLVLMLITVLVI
-56 KQFVA
+56 KQFIA
-61 PQLTANESQRVR
+61 PQLTANQSQLVR
-73 YQVDAL
+73 YQVNAL
-79 AANIVEQMNRVQAQQ
+79 ASGIVEQMNRVQAQQ
-94 RSITEAAGVMD
+94 RAITESAGVME
-105 SSTIDTLLPVLV
+105 SPAIDQLLPALV
-117 NQYQDV
+117 NQYQDS

-136 RDPAREKFSSFF
+136 RDPAKEKDSSFF
-148 ARDSSNQLKVN
+148 ARNASNQLQVN
-159 TFWNSAEAPKYY
+159 TYWNSDAADKYW
-171 EQPWYK
+171 EQPWYR
-177 DGIAAPKGQ
+177 DGMAAAKGQ

-211 DGTAWGVA
+211 DGTVWGVA

-230 LARQMGEAIQGRVLI
+230 LAKEMGEAIQGRVLI
-245 VEADGKVVGDAAL
+245 VEADGKVVGNAAL
-258 ADGSAKLQNLNDL
+258 VDGTPKLENLADLQ
-271 SLPMAA
+271 LPMAA
-277 PLHKLL
+277 PLKTLL
-283 ATANGEPTQLEYSS
+283 SSAGAQPTETTFYGE
-297 DDGDHT
+297 DGEHT
-303 LLVQPIAG
+303 LFLQAIAG

-316 ASDVPSSL
+316 ASDVPTSL
-324 LVQQTNSML
+324 LTAQTHSML

-340 IPLAVILLL
+340 IPLAIVLLL
-349 VLLGFIRNMMKRLG
+349 VLLGFIRSMMQRLSL
-363 GLNDNILALSTGGAD
+363 LNRNIDALSQGGAD

-383 PESKSPEFNAVAQ
+383 PASNSPEFNAVAQ
-396 SFNNFIEYLQG
+396 SFNNFIGYLQG

-429 NADLSSRTEEQAS
+429 NANLSSRTEDQAS

-448 ASMEQLTGTVR
+448 ASMEELTGTVR

-468 NQLAGD
+468 NQLAGN

-488 VVSTMGA
+488 VVSTMGE
-495 INSSSR
+495 IHHSSR

-568 NIDTG
+568 NIDAG
-573 SQLVEQAGSTMDE
+573 SQLVEQAGETMDE

-608 SMGIDQVNIAI
+608 SMGIEQVNVAI
-619 NQLDST
+619 TQLDGT

-633 EQVSSAAQAMEEQS
+633 EQVSAAAQAMEEQS
-647 VQLELVV
+647 VQLEQVV
-654 NSFRL
+654 QSFRL

>member
-1 MDRLKLS
+1 MKM
-8 PCTPLTR
+8 
-15 SGNRAFF
+15 F
-22 ESSGVHMLKTTQSRF
+22 KTTQSRF
-37 TVILISF
+37 TATMIAF
-44 FLLLLLVTVVVI
+44 FVALLLVTVWVI
-56 KQFVA
+56 NQFVA
-61 PQLTANESQRVR
+61 PQLVDSESRLVR
-73 YQVDAL
+73 YQVDSL
-79 AANIVEQMNRVQAQQ
+79 ASGIVEQMNRVQAQQ
-94 RSITEAAGVMD
+94 RAITEAASVMD
-105 SSTIDTLLPVLV
+105 SATIDTLLPTLV
-117 NQYQDV
+117 NQYQDS

-136 RDPAREKFSSFF
+136 RDPAKEKDSSFF
-148 ARDSSNQLKVN
+148 ARNASNELQVN
-159 TFWNSAEAPKYY
+159 TYWNSDAADKYW

-177 DGIAAPKGQ
+177 DGMAAAKGQ

-200 PRTNCAMAIYR
+200 PRTNCAMAIYKN
-211 DGTAWGVA
+211 GTAWGVA
-219 TIDVTLGFFNH
+219 TIDVTLGFFNQ
-230 LARQMGEAIQGRVLI
+230 LAKQMGETIHGNVLI
-245 VEADGKVVGDAAL
+245 VEADGKVVGNGALVNAAPKLENL
-258 ADGSAKLQNLNDL
+258 ADVQM
-271 SLPMAA
+271 PMAA
-277 PLHKLL
+277 PLK
-283 ATANGEPTQLEYSS
+283 
-297 DDGDHT
+297 T
-303 LLVQPIAG
+303 LLNGVGNQPLETTYDSSEGEQTLFVQAIPG

-316 ASDVPSSL
+316 ASSLPTSL
-324 LVQQTNSML
+324 LKAQSHNML

-349 VLLGFIRNMMKRLG
+349 VSLGFVRAMMKRLNV
-363 GLNDNILALSTGGAD
+363 LNSNIEALSTGGAD

-383 PESKSPEFNAVAQ
+383 PASNSPEFNAVAQ
-396 SFNNFIEYLQG
+396 SFNQFISYLQG
-407 LMRQVGDS
+407 LLQQVGDS

-429 NADLSSRTEEQAS
+429 NANLSSRTEDQAS

-488 VVSTMGA
+488 VVTTMGE
-495 INSSSR
+495 IHHSSR

-573 SQLVEQAGSTMDE
+573 SALVEQAGQTMDE
-586 LMQGVSSVTTLM
+586 LMKGVSSVTTLM

-608 SMGIDQVNIAI
+608 SLGIEQVNVAI
-619 NQLDST
+619 TQLDGT
-625 TQQNAALV
+625 TQQNAVLV
-633 EQVSSAAQAMEEQS
+633 EQVSAAAQAMESQS
-647 VQLELVV
+647 TQLERVV
-654 NSFRL
+654 QSFRL

>member
-1 MDRLKLS
+1 
-8 PCTPLTR
+8 
-15 SGNRAFF
+15 
-22 ESSGVHMLKTTQSRF
+22 MLKTTQSRF
-37 TVILISF
+37 TAVLVLF
-44 FLLLLLVTVVVI
+44 FLVLMLITVLVI
-56 KQFVA
+56 KQFIA
-61 PQLTANESQRVR
+61 PQLTANQSQLVR

-79 AANIVEQMNRVQAQQ
+79 ATGIVEQMNRVQAQQ
-94 RSITEAAGVMD
+94 RAITEAASVME
-105 SSTIDTLLPVLV
+105 SPAIDQMLPALV
-117 NQYQDV
+117 NQYQDS

-136 RDPAREKFSSFF
+136 RDPAKEKDSSFF
-148 ARDSSNQLKVN
+148 ARNASNQLQVN
-159 TFWNSAEAPKYY
+159 TYWNSDAADKYW

-177 DGIAAPKGQ
+177 DGMAAPKGQ

-211 DGTAWGVA
+211 DGTVWGVA

-230 LARQMGEAIQGRVLI
+230 LAKEMGNAIHGRVLI
-245 VEADGKVVGDAAL
+245 VEADGKVVGNAAL
-258 ADGSAKLQNLNDL
+258 VDGTPKLENLADLQ
-271 SLPMAA
+271 LPMAA
-277 PLHKLL
+277 PLKGLL
-283 ATANGEPTQLEYSS
+283 SGAGTQPTEATFEGE
-297 DDGDHT
+297 DGEHT
-303 LLVQPIAG
+303 LFLQAIPG

-316 ASDVPSSL
+316 ASDVPTSL
-324 LVQQTNSML
+324 LTAQAHSML

-340 IPLAVILLL
+340 IPLAIVLLL
-349 VLLGFIRNMMKRLG
+349 VLLGFIRSMMQRLHV
-363 GLNDNILALSTGGAD
+363 LQRNIDALAQGGAD

-383 PESKSPEFNAVAQ
+383 PTSTSPEFNAVAQ
-396 SFNNFIEYLQG
+396 SFNNFIGYLQG

-429 NADLSSRTEEQAS
+429 NANLSSRTEDQAS

-468 NQLAGD
+468 NQLAGN
-474 ASQVAARGTEVVRQ
+474 ASQVAARGTDVVRQ
-488 VVSTMGA
+488 VVSTMGE
-495 INSSSR
+495 IHHSSR

-568 NIDTG
+568 NIDAG
-573 SQLVEQAGSTMDE
+573 SQLVEQAGQTMDE

-608 SMGIDQVNIAI
+608 SMGIEQVNVAI
-619 NQLDST
+619 TQLDGT

-633 EQVSSAAQAMEEQS
+633 EQVSAAAQAMEEQS
-647 VQLELVV
+647 VQLEQVV
-654 NSFRL
+654 QSFRL

>member
-1 MDRLKLS
+1 M
-8 PCTPLTR
+8 
-15 SGNRAFF
+15 F
-22 ESSGVHMLKTTQSRF
+22 KTTQSRF
-37 TVILISF
+37 TATMIAF
-44 FLLLLLVTVVVI
+44 FVALLLVTVWVI
-56 KQFVA
+56 NQFVA
-61 PQLTANESQRVR
+61 PQLVDSESRLVR
-73 YQVDAL
+73 YQVDSL
-79 AANIVEQMNRVQAQQ
+79 ASGIVEQMNRVQAQQ
-94 RSITEAAGVMD
+94 RAITEAASVMD
-105 SSTIDTLLPVLV
+105 SATIETLLPTLV
-117 NQYQDV
+117 NQYQDS

-136 RDPAREKFSSFF
+136 RDPAKEKDSSFF
-148 ARDSSNQLKVN
+148 ARNASNELQVN
-159 TFWNSAEAPKYY
+159 TYWNSDAADKYW

-177 DGIAAPKGQ
+177 DGMAAPKGQ

-200 PRTNCAMAIYR
+200 PRTNCAMAIYKN
-211 DGTAWGVA
+211 GTAWGVA
-219 TIDVTLGFFNH
+219 TIDVTLGFFNQ
-230 LARQMGEAIQGRVLI
+230 LAKQMGETIQGNVLI
-245 VEADGKVVGDAAL
+245 VEADGKVVGNGALVNAAPKLENL
-258 ADGSAKLQNLNDL
+258 ADVQM
-271 SLPMAA
+271 PMAA
-277 PLHKLL
+277 PLK
-283 ATANGEPTQLEYSS
+283 
-297 DDGDHT
+297 T
-303 LLVQPIAG
+303 LLNGVGNQPLETTYDSSEGEQTLFVQAIPG

-316 ASDVPSSL
+316 ASSLPTSL
-324 LVQQTNSML
+324 LKAQSHNML

-349 VLLGFIRNMMKRLG
+349 VSLGFVRAMMKRLNV
-363 GLNDNILALSTGGAD
+363 LNSNIEALSTGGAD

-383 PESKSPEFNAVAQ
+383 PASNSPEFNAVAQ
-396 SFNNFIEYLQG
+396 SFNQFISYLQG
-407 LMRQVGDS
+407 LLQQVGDS

-429 NADLSSRTEEQAS
+429 NANLSSRTEDQAS

-488 VVSTMGA
+488 VVTTMGE
-495 INSSSR
+495 IHHSSR

-573 SQLVEQAGSTMDE
+573 SALVEQAGQTMDE
-586 LMQGVSSVTTLM
+586 LMKGVSSVTTLM

-608 SMGIDQVNIAI
+608 SLGIEQVNVAI
-619 NQLDST
+619 TQLDGT
-625 TQQNAALV
+625 TQQNAVLV
-633 EQVSSAAQAMEEQS
+633 EQVSAAAQAMESQS
-647 VQLELVV
+647 TQLERVV
-654 NSFRL
+654 QSFRL

>member
-1 MDRLKLS
+1 M
-8 PCTPLTR
+8 
-15 SGNRAFF
+15 F
-22 ESSGVHMLKTTQSRF
+22 KTTQSRF
-37 TVILISF
+37 TATMIAF
-44 FLLLLLVTVVVI
+44 FVALLLVTVWVI
-56 KQFVA
+56 NQFVA
-61 PQLTANESQRVR
+61 PQLVDSESRLVR
-73 YQVDAL
+73 YQVDSL
-79 AANIVEQMNRVQAQQ
+79 ASGIVEQMNRVQAQQ
-94 RSITEAAGVMD
+94 RAITEAASVMD
-105 SSTIDTLLPVLV
+105 SATIDTLLPTLV
-117 NQYQDV
+117 NQYQDS

-136 RDPAREKFSSFF
+136 RDPAKEKDSSFF
-148 ARDSSNQLKVN
+148 ARNASNELQVN
-159 TFWNSAEAPKYY
+159 TYWNSDAADKYW

-177 DGIAAPKGQ
+177 DGLAAAKGQ

-211 DGTAWGVA
+211 NGSAWGVA
-219 TIDVTLGFFNH
+219 TIDVTLGFFNQ
-230 LARQMGEAIQGRVLI
+230 LAKQMGETIHGNVLI
-245 VEADGKVVGDAAL
+245 VEADGKVVGNGALVNAAPKLENL
-258 ADGSAKLQNLNDL
+258 ADVQM
-271 SLPMAA
+271 PMAA
-277 PLHKLL
+277 PLK
-283 ATANGEPTQLEYSS
+283 
-297 DDGDHT
+297 T
-303 LLVQPIAG
+303 LLNGVGNQPLETTYDSSEGEQTLFVQAIPG

-316 ASDVPSSL
+316 ASSLPTSL
-324 LVQQTNSML
+324 LKAQSHNML

-349 VLLGFIRNMMKRLG
+349 VSLGFVRAMMKRLNV
-363 GLNDNILALSTGGAD
+363 LNSNIEALSTGGAD

-383 PESKSPEFNAVAQ
+383 PASNSPEFNAVAQ
-396 SFNNFIEYLQG
+396 SFNQFISYLQG
-407 LMRQVGDS
+407 LLQQVGDS

-429 NADLSSRTEEQAS
+429 NANLSSRTEDQAS

-488 VVSTMGA
+488 VVTTMGE
-495 INSSSR
+495 IHHSSR

-573 SQLVEQAGSTMDE
+573 SALVEQAGQTMDE
-586 LMQGVSSVTTLM
+586 LMKGVSSVTTLM
-598 SEIMSASREQ
+598 SEIMSASR
-608 SMGIDQVNIAI
+608 SRAW
-619 NQLDST
+619 
-625 TQQNAALV
+625 
-633 EQVSSAAQAMEEQS
+633 VS
-647 VQLELVV
+647 
-654 NSFRL
+654 NRLTWRLLSLMAPHNRTPCW

>member
-1 MDRLKLS
+1 MKM
-8 PCTPLTR
+8 
-15 SGNRAFF
+15 F
-22 ESSGVHMLKTTQSRF
+22 KTTQSRF
-37 TVILISF
+37 TATMIAF
-44 FLLLLLVTVVVI
+44 FVALLLVTVWVI
-56 KQFVA
+56 NQFVA
-61 PQLTANESQRVR
+61 PQLVDSESRLVR
-73 YQVDAL
+73 YQVDSL
-79 AANIVEQMNRVQAQQ
+79 ASGIVEQMNRVQAQQ
-94 RSITEAAGVMD
+94 RAITEAASVMD
-105 SSTIDTLLPVLV
+105 SATIDTLLPTLV
-117 NQYQDV
+117 NQYQDS

-136 RDPAREKFSSFF
+136 RDPAKEKDSSFF
-148 ARDSSNQLKVN
+148 ARNASNELQVN
-159 TFWNSAEAPKYY
+159 TYWNSDAADKYW

-177 DGIAAPKGQ
+177 DGMAAAKGQ

-200 PRTNCAMAIYR
+200 PRTNCAMAIYKN
-211 DGTAWGVA
+211 GTAWGVA
-219 TIDVTLGFFNH
+219 TIDVTLGFFNQ
-230 LARQMGEAIQGRVLI
+230 LAKQMGETIHGNVLI
-245 VEADGKVVGDAAL
+245 VEADGKVVGNGALVNAAPKLENL
-258 ADGSAKLQNLNDL
+258 ADVQM
-271 SLPMAA
+271 PMAA
-277 PLHKLL
+277 PLKALL
-283 ATANGEPTQLEYSS
+283 NSVGSQPLETTYDSSEGEQ
-297 DDGDHT
+297 T
-303 LLVQPIAG
+303 LFVQAIPG

-316 ASDVPSSL
+316 ASSLPTSL
-324 LVQQTNSML
+324 LKAQSHNML

-349 VLLGFIRNMMKRLG
+349 VSLGFVRAMMKRLNV
-363 GLNDNILALSTGGAD
+363 LNSNIEALSTGGAD

-383 PESKSPEFNAVAQ
+383 PASNSPEFNAVAQ
-396 SFNNFIEYLQG
+396 SFNQFISYLQG
-407 LMRQVGDS
+407 LLQQVGDS

-429 NADLSSRTEEQAS
+429 NANLSSRTEDQAS

-468 NQLAGD
+468 NQLAAD

-488 VVSTMGA
+488 VVTTMGE
-495 INSSSR
+495 IHHSSR

-573 SQLVEQAGSTMDE
+573 SALVEQAGQTMDE

-608 SMGIDQVNIAI
+608 SMGIEQVNVAI
-619 NQLDST
+619 TQLDGT
-625 TQQNAALV
+625 TQQNAVLV
-633 EQVSSAAQAMEEQS
+633 EQVSAAAQAMESQS
-647 VQLELVV
+647 TQLERVV
-654 NSFRL
+654 QSFRL

>member
-1 MDRLKLS
+1 M
-8 PCTPLTR
+8 
-15 SGNRAFF
+15 F
-22 ESSGVHMLKTTQSRF
+22 KTTQSRF
-37 TVILISF
+37 TATMIAF
-44 FLLLLLVTVVVI
+44 FVALLLVTVWVI
-56 KQFVA
+56 NQFVA
-61 PQLTANESQRVR
+61 PQLVDSESRLVR
-73 YQVDAL
+73 YQVDSL
-79 AANIVEQMNRVQAQQ
+79 ASGIVEQMNRVQAQQ
-94 RSITEAAGVMD
+94 RAITEAAAVMD
-105 SSTIDTLLPVLV
+105 SATIDTLLPTLV
-117 NQYQDV
+117 NQYQDS

-136 RDPAREKFSSFF
+136 RDPAKEKDSSFF
-148 ARDSSNQLKVN
+148 ARNASNELQVN
-159 TFWNSAEAPKYY
+159 TYWNSDAADKYW

-177 DGIAAPKGQ
+177 DGLAAAKGQ

-211 DGTAWGVA
+211 NGSAWGVA
-219 TIDVTLGFFNH
+219 TIDVTLGFFNQ
-230 LARQMGEAIQGRVLI
+230 LAKQMGETIHGNVLI
-245 VEADGKVVGDAAL
+245 VEADGKVVGNGALVNAAPKLENL
-258 ADGSAKLQNLNDL
+258 ADVQM
-271 SLPMAA
+271 PMAA
-277 PLHKLL
+277 PLK
-283 ATANGEPTQLEYSS
+283 
-297 DDGDHT
+297 T
-303 LLVQPIAG
+303 LLNGVGNQPLETTYDSSEGEQTLFVQAIPG

-316 ASDVPSSL
+316 ASSLPTSL
-324 LVQQTNSML
+324 LKAQSHNML

-349 VLLGFIRNMMKRLG
+349 VSLGFVRAMMKRLNV
-363 GLNDNILALSTGGAD
+363 LNSNIEALSTGGAD

-383 PESKSPEFNAVAQ
+383 PASNSPEFNAVAQ
-396 SFNNFIEYLQG
+396 SFNQFISYLQG
-407 LMRQVGDS
+407 LLQQVGDS

-429 NADLSSRTEEQAS
+429 NANLSSRTEDQAS

-488 VVSTMGA
+488 VVTTMGE
-495 INSSSR
+495 IHQSSR

-573 SQLVEQAGSTMDE
+573 SALVGQAGQTMDE

-608 SMGIDQVNIAI
+608 SMGIEQVNVAI
-619 NQLDST
+619 TQLDGT
-625 TQQNAALV
+625 TQQNAVLV
-633 EQVSSAAQAMEEQS
+633 EQVSAAAQAMESQS
-647 VQLELVV
+647 TQLERVV
-654 NSFRL
+654 QSFRL

>member
-1 MDRLKLS
+1 M
-8 PCTPLTR
+8 
-15 SGNRAFF
+15 F
-22 ESSGVHMLKTTQSRF
+22 KTTQSRF
-37 TVILISF
+37 TATMIAF
-44 FLLLLLVTVVVI
+44 FVALLLVTVWVI
-56 KQFVA
+56 NQFVA
-61 PQLTANESQRVR
+61 PQLVDSESRLVR
-73 YQVDAL
+73 YQVDSL
-79 AANIVEQMNRVQAQQ
+79 ASGIVEQMNRVQAQQ
-94 RSITEAAGVMD
+94 RAITEAASVME
-105 SSTIDTLLPVLV
+105 STTIDTLLPTLV
-117 NQYQDV
+117 NQYQDS

-136 RDPAREKFSSFF
+136 RDPAKEKDSSFF
-148 ARDSSNQLKVN
+148 ARNASNDLQVN
-159 TFWNSAEAPKYY
+159 TYWNSDAADKYW

-177 DGIAAPKGQ
+177 DGMAAPKGQ

-200 PRTNCAMAIYR
+200 PRTNCAMAIYKN
-211 DGTAWGVA
+211 GTAWGVA
-219 TIDVTLGFFNH
+219 TIDVTLGFFNQ
-230 LARQMGEAIQGRVLI
+230 LAKQMGETIQGNVLI
-245 VEADGKVVGDAAL
+245 VEADGKVVGNGALVNAAPKLENL
-258 ADGSAKLQNLNDL
+258 ADVQM
-271 SLPMAA
+271 PMAA
-277 PLHKLL
+277 PLK
-283 ATANGEPTQLEYSS
+283 
-297 DDGDHT
+297 T
-303 LLVQPIAG
+303 LLNGVGNQPLETTYDSSEGEQTLFVQAIPG

-316 ASDVPSSL
+316 ASSLPTSL
-324 LVQQTNSML
+324 LKAQSHNML

-349 VLLGFIRNMMKRLG
+349 VSLGFVRAMMKRLNV
-363 GLNDNILALSTGGAD
+363 LNSNIEALSTGGAD

-383 PESKSPEFNAVAQ
+383 PASNSPEFNAVAQ
-396 SFNNFIEYLQG
+396 SFNQFISYLQG
-407 LMRQVGDS
+407 LLQQVGDS

-429 NADLSSRTEEQAS
+429 NANLSSRTEDQAS

-488 VVSTMGA
+488 VVTTMGE
-495 INSSSR
+495 IHHSSR

-573 SQLVEQAGSTMDE
+573 SALVEQAGQTMDE
-586 LMQGVSSVTTLM
+586 LMKGVSSVTTLM

-608 SMGIDQVNIAI
+608 SLGIEQVNVAI
-619 NQLDST
+619 TQLDGT
-625 TQQNAALV
+625 TQQNAVLV
-633 EQVSSAAQAMEEQS
+633 EQVSAAAQAMESQS
-647 VQLELVV
+647 TQLERVV
-654 NSFRL
+654 QSFRL

>member
-1 MDRLKLS
+1 
-8 PCTPLTR
+8 
-15 SGNRAFF
+15 
-22 ESSGVHMLKTTQSRF
+22 MLKTTQSRF
-37 TVILISF
+37 TAVLVLF
-44 FLLLLLVTVVVI
+44 FLVLMLITVVVI
-56 KQFVA
+56 KQFIA
-61 PQLTANESQRVR
+61 PQLTANQSQLVR

-79 AANIVEQMNRVQAQQ
+79 ATGIVEQMNRVQAQQ
-94 RSITEAAGVMD
+94 RAITEAASVME
-105 SSTIDTLLPVLV
+105 SPAIDQMLPALV
-117 NQYQDV
+117 NQYQDS

-136 RDPAREKFSSFF
+136 RDPAKEKDSSFF
-148 ARDSSNQLKVN
+148 ARNASNQLQVN
-159 TFWNSAEAPKYY
+159 TYWNSDAADKYW

-177 DGIAAPKGQ
+177 DGMAAPKGQ

-211 DGTAWGVA
+211 DGTVWGVA

-230 LARQMGEAIQGRVLI
+230 LAKEMGDAIQGRVLI
-245 VEADGKVVGDAAL
+245 VEADGKVVGNAAL
-258 ADGSAKLQNLNDL
+258 VDGTPKLENLTDL
-271 SLPMAA
+271 QLPMAA
-277 PLHKLL
+277 PLKGLL
-283 ATANGEPTQLEYSS
+283 SGAGSQPTETTFDGE
-297 DDGDHT
+297 DGEHT
-303 LLVQPIAG
+303 LFLQAIPG

-316 ASDVPSSL
+316 ASDVPTSL
-324 LVQQTNSML
+324 LTAQAHSML

-340 IPLAVILLL
+340 IPLAIVLLL
-349 VLLGFIRNMMKRLG
+349 VLLGFIRAMMQRLNV
-363 GLNDNILALSTGGAD
+363 LHRNIDALAQGGAD

-383 PESKSPEFNAVAQ
+383 PTSNSPEFNAVAQ
-396 SFNNFIEYLQG
+396 SFNNFIGYLQG

-429 NADLSSRTEEQAS
+429 NANLSSRTEDQAS

-468 NQLAGD
+468 NQLAGN

-488 VVSTMGA
+488 VVSTMGE
-495 INSSSR
+495 IHHSSR

-568 NIDTG
+568 NIDAG
-573 SQLVEQAGSTMDE
+573 SQLVEQAGETMDE

-608 SMGIDQVNIAI
+608 SMGIEQVNVAI
-619 NQLDST
+619 TQLDGT

-633 EQVSSAAQAMEEQS
+633 EQVSAAAQAMEEQS
-647 VQLELVV
+647 VQLEQVV
-654 NSFRL
+654 QSFRL

>member
-1 MDRLKLS
+1 M
-8 PCTPLTR
+8 
-15 SGNRAFF
+15 F
-22 ESSGVHMLKTTQSRF
+22 KTTQSRF
-37 TVILISF
+37 TATMIAF
-44 FLLLLLVTVVVI
+44 FVALLLVTVWVI
-56 KQFVA
+56 NQFVA
-61 PQLTANESQRVR
+61 PQLVDSESRLVR
-73 YQVDAL
+73 YQVDSL
-79 AANIVEQMNRVQAQQ
+79 ASGIVEQMNRVQAQQ
-94 RSITEAAGVMD
+94 RAITEAASVMD
-105 SSTIDTLLPVLV
+105 SATIDTLLPTLV
-117 NQYQDV
+117 NQYQDS

-136 RDPAREKFSSFF
+136 RDPAKEKDSSFF
-148 ARDSSNQLKVN
+148 ARNASNELQVN
-159 TFWNSAEAPKYY
+159 TYWNSDAADKYW

-177 DGIAAPKGQ
+177 DGMAAPKGQ

-200 PRTNCAMAIYR
+200 PRTNCAMAIYKN
-211 DGTAWGVA
+211 GTAWGVA
-219 TIDVTLGFFNH
+219 TIDVTLGFFNQ
-230 LARQMGEAIQGRVLI
+230 LAKQMGETIQGNVLI
-245 VEADGKVVGDAAL
+245 VEADGKVVGNGALVNAAPKLENL
-258 ADGSAKLQNLNDL
+258 ADVQM
-271 SLPMAA
+271 PMAA
-277 PLHKLL
+277 PLK
-283 ATANGEPTQLEYSS
+283 
-297 DDGDHT
+297 T
-303 LLVQPIAG
+303 LLNGVGNQPLETTYDSSEGEQTLFVQAIPG

-316 ASDVPSSL
+316 ASSLPTSL
-324 LVQQTNSML
+324 LKAQSHNML

-349 VLLGFIRNMMKRLG
+349 VSLGFVRAMMKRLNV
-363 GLNDNILALSTGGAD
+363 LNSNIEALSTGGAD

-383 PESKSPEFNAVAQ
+383 PASNSPEFNAVAQ
-396 SFNNFIEYLQG
+396 SFNQFISYLQG
-407 LMRQVGDS
+407 LLQQVGDS

-429 NADLSSRTEEQAS
+429 NANLSSRTEDQAS

-488 VVSTMGA
+488 VVTTMGE
-495 INSSSR
+495 IHHSSR

-573 SQLVEQAGSTMDE
+573 SALVEQAGQTMDE
-586 LMQGVSSVTTLM
+586 LMKGVSSVTTLM

-608 SMGIDQVNIAI
+608 SLGIEQVNVAI
-619 NQLDST
+619 TQLDGT
-625 TQQNAALV
+625 TQQNAVLV
-633 EQVSSAAQAMEEQS
+633 EQVSAAAQAMESQS
-647 VQLELVV
+647 TQLERVV
-654 NSFRL
+654 QSFRL

>member
-1 MDRLKLS
+1 
-8 PCTPLTR
+8 
-15 SGNRAFF
+15 
-22 ESSGVHMLKTTQSRF
+22 MLKTTQSRF
-37 TVILISF
+37 TAVLVLF
-44 FLLLLLVTVVVI
+44 FLVLMLITVVVI
-56 KQFVA
+56 KQFIA
-61 PQLTANESQRVR
+61 PQLTTNQSQLVR

-79 AANIVEQMNRVQAQQ
+79 ATGIVEQMNRVQAQQ
-94 RSITEAAGVMD
+94 RAITEAASVME
-105 SSTIDTLLPVLV
+105 SPAIDQMLPALV
-117 NQYQDV
+117 NQYQDS

-136 RDPAREKFSSFF
+136 RDPAKEKDSSFF
-148 ARDSSNQLKVN
+148 ARNASNQLQVN
-159 TFWNSAEAPKYY
+159 TYWNSDAADKYW

-177 DGIAAPKGQ
+177 DGMAAPKGQ

-211 DGTAWGVA
+211 DGTVWGVA

-230 LARQMGEAIQGRVLI
+230 LAKEMGDAIQGRVLI
-245 VEADGKVVGDAAL
+245 VEADGKVVGNAAL
-258 ADGSAKLQNLNDL
+258 VDGTPKLENLTDL
-271 SLPMAA
+271 QLPMAA
-277 PLHKLL
+277 PLKGLL
-283 ATANGEPTQLEYSS
+283 SGAGSQPTETTFDGE
-297 DDGDHT
+297 DGEHT
-303 LLVQPIAG
+303 LFLQAIPG

-316 ASDVPSSL
+316 ASDVPTSL
-324 LVQQTNSML
+324 LTAQAHSML

-340 IPLAVILLL
+340 IPLAIVLLL
-349 VLLGFIRNMMKRLG
+349 VLLGFIRSMMQRLNV
-363 GLNDNILALSTGGAD
+363 LHRNIDALAQGGAD

-383 PESKSPEFNAVAQ
+383 PTSNSPEFNAVAQ
-396 SFNNFIEYLQG
+396 SFNNFIGYLQG

-429 NADLSSRTEEQAS
+429 NANLSSRTEDQAS

-468 NQLAGD
+468 NQLAGN

-488 VVSTMGA
+488 VVSTMGE
-495 INSSSR
+495 IHHSSR

-568 NIDTG
+568 NIDAG
-573 SQLVEQAGSTMDE
+573 SQLVEQAGETMDE

-608 SMGIDQVNIAI
+608 SMGIEQVNVAI
-619 NQLDST
+619 TQLDGT

-633 EQVSSAAQAMEEQS
+633 EQVSAAAQAMEEQS

-654 NSFRL
+654 QSFRL

>member
-1 MDRLKLS
+1 M
-8 PCTPLTR
+8 
-15 SGNRAFF
+15 F
-22 ESSGVHMLKTTQSRF
+22 KTTQSRF
-37 TVILISF
+37 TATMIAF
-44 FLLLLLVTVVVI
+44 FVALLLVTVWVI
-56 KQFVA
+56 NQFVA
-61 PQLTANESQRVR
+61 PQLVDSESRLVR
-73 YQVDAL
+73 YQVNSL
-79 AANIVEQMNRVQAQQ
+79 ASGIVEQMNRVQAQQ
-94 RSITEAAGVMD
+94 RAITEAASVMD
-105 SSTIDTLLPVLV
+105 SATIDTLLPTLV
-117 NQYQDV
+117 NQYQDS

-136 RDPAREKFSSFF
+136 RDPAKEKDSSFF
-148 ARDSSNQLKVN
+148 ARNASNELQVN
-159 TFWNSAEAPKYY
+159 TYWNSDAADKYW

-177 DGIAAPKGQ
+177 DGMAAPKGQ

-200 PRTNCAMAIYR
+200 PRTNCAMAIYKN
-211 DGTAWGVA
+211 GTAWGVA
-219 TIDVTLGFFNH
+219 TIDVTLGFFNQ
-230 LARQMGEAIQGRVLI
+230 LAKQMGETIQGNVLI
-245 VEADGKVVGDAAL
+245 VEADGKVVGNGALVNAAPKLENL
-258 ADGSAKLQNLNDL
+258 ADVQM
-271 SLPMAA
+271 PMAA
-277 PLHKLL
+277 PLK
-283 ATANGEPTQLEYSS
+283 
-297 DDGDHT
+297 T
-303 LLVQPIAG
+303 LLNGVGNQPLETTYDSSEGEQTLFLQAIPS

-316 ASDVPSSL
+316 ASSLPTSL
-324 LVQQTNSML
+324 LKAQSHNML

-349 VLLGFIRNMMKRLG
+349 VSLGFVRAMMKRLNV
-363 GLNDNILALSTGGAD
+363 LNSNIEALSTGGAD

-383 PESKSPEFNAVAQ
+383 PASNSPEFNAVAQ
-396 SFNNFIEYLQG
+396 SFNQFISYLQG
-407 LMRQVGDS
+407 LLQQVGDS

-429 NADLSSRTEEQAS
+429 NANLSSRTEDQAS

-468 NQLAGD
+468 NQLAAD
-474 ASQVAARGTEVVRQ
+474 ASQVASRGTEVVRQ
-488 VVSTMGA
+488 VVTTMGE
-495 INSSSR
+495 IHHSSR

-573 SQLVEQAGSTMDE
+573 SALVEQAGQTMDE
-586 LMQGVSSVTTLM
+586 LMKGVSSVTTLM

-608 SMGIDQVNIAI
+608 SLGIEQVNVAI
-619 NQLDST
+619 TQLDGT
-625 TQQNAALV
+625 TQQNAVLV
-633 EQVSSAAQAMEEQS
+633 EQVSAAAQAMESQS
-647 VQLELVV
+647 TQLEQVV
-654 NSFRL
+654 QSFRL

>member
-1 MDRLKLS
+1 MKM
-8 PCTPLTR
+8 
-15 SGNRAFF
+15 F
-22 ESSGVHMLKTTQSRF
+22 KTTQSRF
-37 TVILISF
+37 TATMIAF
-44 FLLLLLVTVVVI
+44 FVALLLVTVWVI
-56 KQFVA
+56 NQFVA
-61 PQLTANESQRVR
+61 PQLVDSESRLVR
-73 YQVDAL
+73 YQVDSL
-79 AANIVEQMNRVQAQQ
+79 ASGIVEQMNRVQAQQ
-94 RSITEAAGVMD
+94 RAITEAASVMD
-105 SSTIDTLLPVLV
+105 SATIDTLLPTLV
-117 NQYQDV
+117 NQYQDS

-136 RDPAREKFSSFF
+136 RDPAKEKDSSFF
-148 ARDSSNQLKVN
+148 ARNASNELQVN
-159 TFWNSAEAPKYY
+159 TYWNSDAADKYW

-177 DGIAAPKGQ
+177 DGMAAAKGQ

-200 PRTNCAMAIYR
+200 PRTNCAMAIYKN
-211 DGTAWGVA
+211 GTAWGVA
-219 TIDVTLGFFNH
+219 TIDVTLGFFNQ
-230 LARQMGEAIQGRVLI
+230 LAKQMGETIHGNVLI
-245 VEADGKVVGDAAL
+245 VEADGKVVGNGALVNAAPKLENL
-258 ADGSAKLQNLNDL
+258 ADVQM
-271 SLPMAA
+271 PMAA
-277 PLHKLL
+277 PLKALL
-283 ATANGEPTQLEYSS
+283 NGVGSQPLETTYDSS
-297 DDGDHT
+297 EGEQT
-303 LLVQPIAG
+303 LFVQAIPG

-316 ASDVPSSL
+316 ASSLPTSL
-324 LVQQTNSML
+324 LKAQSHNML

-349 VLLGFIRNMMKRLG
+349 VSLGFVRAMMKRLNV
-363 GLNDNILALSTGGAD
+363 LNSNIEALSTGGAD

-383 PESKSPEFNAVAQ
+383 PASNSPEFNAVAQ
-396 SFNNFIEYLQG
+396 SFNQFISYLQG
-407 LMRQVGDS
+407 LLQQVGDS

-429 NADLSSRTEEQAS
+429 NANLSSRTEDQAS

-468 NQLAGD
+468 NQLAAD

-488 VVSTMGA
+488 VVTTMGE
-495 INSSSR
+495 IHHSSR

-573 SQLVEQAGSTMDE
+573 SALVEQAGQTMDE

-608 SMGIDQVNIAI
+608 SMGIEQVNVAI
-619 NQLDST
+619 THLDGT
-625 TQQNAALV
+625 TQQNAVLV
-633 EQVSSAAQAMEEQS
+633 EQVSAAAQAMESQS
-647 VQLELVV
+647 TQLERVV
-654 NSFRL
+654 QSFRL